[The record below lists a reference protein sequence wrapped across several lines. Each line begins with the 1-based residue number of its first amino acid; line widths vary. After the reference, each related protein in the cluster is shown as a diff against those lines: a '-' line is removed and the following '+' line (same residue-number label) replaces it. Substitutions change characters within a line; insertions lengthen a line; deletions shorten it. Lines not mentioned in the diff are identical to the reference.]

1 MYMNYFIIFEIEMK
15 QCVFALPIGFP
26 YRDSAFHTDMSIRLY
41 LQCISD
47 SAILYP
53 VPTRIS

>member
-1 MYMNYFIIFEIEMK
+1 MNYFILFAIEMM

-26 YRDSAFHTDMSIRLY
+26 YRDSAFHTDVSIRLY
-41 LQCISD
+41 LRCITD

-53 VPTRIS
+53 VATRISGL

>member
-1 MYMNYFIIFEIEMK
+1 MK